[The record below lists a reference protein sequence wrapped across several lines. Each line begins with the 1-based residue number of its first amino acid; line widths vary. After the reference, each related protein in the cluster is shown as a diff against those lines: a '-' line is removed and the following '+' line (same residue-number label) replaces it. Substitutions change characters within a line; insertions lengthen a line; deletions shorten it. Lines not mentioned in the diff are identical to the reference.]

1 VIIIVI
7 IIISV
12 IIMSVCSFI
21 VKLFFGLSHDDS
33 VFNSLTLKVFLYYIL
48 MLHVSY
54 KERQVYHAICKYMC
68 VCVCVRAPS
77 YSLCFLNFSMLK
89 SFSLLDLRIIH

>member
-1 VIIIVI
+1 MIIIVI

-68 VCVCVRAPS
+68 VCPRPLVFTV
-77 YSLCFLNFSMLK
+77 FSK
-89 SFSLLDLRIIH
+89 FQYVKVI